1 MKKIFL
7 LSSFLSCVLG
17 FSQFTIEDKK
27 ENLQDFDTK
36 KYSWGFFIN
45 GIQSNDKIVLNPQ
58 YGIGKNE
65 FGDNKNLV
73 LSEPTY
79 SFGAGLIGKMRI
91 NDYLD
96 LRLEPGLQFIERN
109 LTFDTQEINYTPKR
123 TLSSADKYKKIN
135 STTIDV
141 PLLLEFH
148 IDRWFN
154 SRPYIASGVNW
165 LVNLQSNQY
174 SKEDNL
180 NSNIFRSTT
189 HNLAYSAEIGIQF
202 YFYRFKLTPAFRG
215 TFTLNNELVKDNPDT
230 PPYWASA
237 LNSVRGRSF
246 MFVLK
251 FE

>member
-1 MKKIFL
+1 MKKIIL
-7 LSSFLSCVLG
+7 LSGFLSSVLG

-27 ENLQDFDTK
+27 ENLQDFDAQ

-45 GIQSNDKIVLNPQ
+45 GAQNNYKMVLNPQ

-65 FGDNKNLV
+65 EGDNKNLV
-73 LSEPTY
+73 LSKPTY
-79 SFGAGLIGKMRI
+79 GFGAGLIGKMKI

-96 LRLEPGLQFIERN
+96 LRLEPGLQFIERD
-109 LTFDTQEINYTPKR
+109 LTFDTQEIDFTPKR
-123 TLSSADKYKKIN
+123 ILSSADKYKKIK

-148 IDRWFN
+148 MDRWFN

-165 LVNLQSNQY
+165 LMNLQSNQS

-180 NSNIFRSTT
+180 NTTIFRSTT
-189 HNLAYSAEIGIQF
+189 HNFGYSAEIGIQF

-215 TFTLNNELVKDNPDT
+215 TFTLNNELVRDNPDT